1 MTELPGGT
9 MPPTEEDLRD
19 RLAAMYEEY
28 FARIARYA
36 YIHIGNRHE
45 AEDLAE
51 DTFLRAL
58 ESLKTYRERGVP
70 VQAWLFKIAHNLV
83 VDHLRK
89 KTRRQTLPVDDCLTA
104 GGEDAEVVAE
114 TKIEVERVKK
124 AMKELTPEQQEVISL
139 RFFGGFTS
147 KETAAIMD
155 KNDGAVREMQR
166 NALIRLRRLLAA
178 GL

>member
-1 MTELPGGT
+1 MTELPGG
-9 MPPTEEDLRD
+9 PVPLTEDDLRD
-19 RLAAMYEEY
+19 RLAGMYEEY
-28 FARIARYA
+28 FTRIARYA

-51 DTFLRAL
+51 DTFMRAL

-89 KTRRQTLPVDDCLTA
+89 KTRRRTLPVDDCRTDS
-104 GGEDAEVVAE
+104 GEDAEAVAE

-139 RFFGGFTS
+139 RFFSGFTS

-166 NALIRLRRLLAA
+166 NALIRLRRLLSA
-178 GL
+178 GF